1 MNRFSGY
8 SPRGNDKIGFLLTV
22 FGRKEYGTG
31 KGTTEFLI
39 SMRIWVFNV
48 FHKYWEMTE
57 AILVW
62 NLNDLLIMIYDSF
75 REMFLR
81 HC

>member
-1 MNRFSGY
+1 MVLMNRFSGY

-22 FGRKEYGTG
+22 LGKRNTG

-48 FHKYWEMTE
+48 FYKY
-57 AILVW
+57 
-62 NLNDLLIMIYDSF
+62 
-75 REMFLR
+75 
-81 HC
+81 

>member
-1 MNRFSGY
+1 MVLMNRFSGY

-48 FHKYWEMTE
+48 FYKY
-57 AILVW
+57 
-62 NLNDLLIMIYDSF
+62 
-75 REMFLR
+75 
-81 HC
+81 

>member
-1 MNRFSGY
+1 MVLMNRFSGY

-22 FGRKEYGTG
+22 FGQKEYGTG

-48 FHKYWEMTE
+48 FYKY
-57 AILVW
+57 
-62 NLNDLLIMIYDSF
+62 
-75 REMFLR
+75 
-81 HC
+81 

>member
-22 FGRKEYGTG
+22 FGKRNTARE
-31 KGTTEFLI
+31 KGQQKFLI

-48 FHKYWEMTE
+48 FYKYWEMTE
-57 AILVW
+57 AILVC
-62 NLNDLLIMIYDSF
+62 NLSDLLIMIYDPF
-75 REMFLR
+75 GEMFLR

>member
-1 MNRFSGY
+1 MVLMNRFSGY

-22 FGRKEYGTG
+22 FGKRNTG

-48 FHKYWEMTE
+48 SYKY
-57 AILVW
+57 
-62 NLNDLLIMIYDSF
+62 
-75 REMFLR
+75 
-81 HC
+81 